1 MKRRFFSWFLWGS
14 IALLTACKS
23 VRVLPNKAPVKRV
36 DLKVLTTEIA
46 KAEENINTFRA
57 RIKAVYNDQKRK
69 QQVNVNFRL
78 DNGKTFWMSA
88 NMLIPIAKL
97 LVTPEE
103 VQFYEKFQ
111 KTYYKG
117 NIDFLNQQL
126 GSNFTFQDLQNIF
139 LGNPVTDLR
148 KVKVE
153 RISHPRY
160 YVLTPK
166 EKGQRFR
173 PTYFFDPVNFR
184 LVEQRFLV
192 AGTAQ
197 SLSIK
202 YTNNQQLEGKIVP
215 KNIEIST
222 FDGNNFLQLSLE
234 YLRVDFPKNL
244 TTPFSIPS
252 GYKKIELN
260 VP

>member
-1 MKRRFFSWFLWGS
+1 MKRRLFSWFLWGS

-166 EKGQRFR
+166 EKGSD
-173 PTYFFDPVNFR
+173 FDQPI
-184 LVEQRFLV
+184 FL
-192 AGTAQ
+192 T
-197 SLSIK
+197 LSISAWW
-202 YTNNQQLEGKIVP
+202 NNA
-215 KNIEIST
+215 
-222 FDGNNFLQLSLE
+222 FLSQAQH
-234 YLRVDFPKNL
+234 KA
-244 TTPFSIPS
+244 
-252 GYKKIELN
+252 
-260 VP
+260 

>member
-1 MKRRFFSWFLWGS
+1 MKRRLFSWFLWGS

-117 NIDFLNQQL
+117 NINFLNQQL

>member
-1 MKRRFFSWFLWGS
+1 MKRRLFSWFLWGS

>member
-36 DLKVLTTEIA
+36 DLKVLTAEIA
-46 KAEENINTFRA
+46 KAEENINTLRA

-97 LVTPEE
+97 LVTPTE

-117 NIDFLNQQL
+117 NIDFINQQL
-126 GSNFTFQDLQNIF
+126 GSDFSFQDLQNIF

-192 AGTAQ
+192 AGKAQ

-244 TTPFSIPS
+244 ITPFSIPS

>member
-1 MKRRFFSWFLWGS
+1 MKRRLFSWFLWGS

-166 EKGQRFR
+166 EKEQRFR